1 MSVEDA
7 KRELLSDAGD
17 EEAGEPGIRGWIVHH
32 PGEAMLAAAC
42 VGLVLVAFPRVRR
55 LAVPLAIALARR
67 AWL

>member
-7 KRELLSDAGD
+7 KLELLSDGQDAEAGD
-17 EEAGEPGIRGWIVHH
+17 GGIRGWIAHH

-55 LAVPLAIALARR
+55 LAVPLAVALVRR
-67 AWL
+67 WL